1 MLDESTGT
9 ARLLSANEC
18 TRVICKSDRE
28 DAHREAPLG
37 PREAFLV
44 AHERLALL
52 AQIASGPAFV
62 VAAIT
67 SNGRVT
73 ESLLLPDRRSL
84 ILGRHTQCG
93 LRIEDDTV
101 ALRQVA
107 ALVRF
112 EGERPVLHL
121 RDLDTSLPFVTE
133 DGSPSAGVIA
143 DGPLYIA
150 MGSVAVWFLPCP
162 GPSFVGR
169 ADAAFR
175 ALPPRTFLDRRA
187 PERGLRASPPPA
199 RLLADDQSFV
209 TRVEAPLLLG
219 EDDDPEVAWGTL
231 KLSSGGRR
239 VKRAVS
245 AERLERGILVGRYG
259 RCGLLIE
266 TPENTVSRVHV
277 LLLRLGVEVW
287 IIDTASMNGVK
298 RDEVEVQADV
308 LRDSDTLTL
317 GREVTLEWARIQHAE
332 A

>member
-9 ARLLSANEC
+9 ARLHNANEC
-18 TRVICKSDRE
+18 TRVICQGDRE
-28 DAHREAPLG
+28 APHREAPLG

-93 LRIEDDTV
+93 LRIDDDTV

-107 ALVRF
+107 ALVRC
-112 EGERPVLHL
+112 EGDRPILHL
-121 RDLDTSLPFVTE
+121 RDLDTALPFVTE

-143 DGPLYIA
+143 DGPLYIS

-162 GPSFVGR
+162 GSRLSAR
-169 ADAAFR
+169 AEAAWS
-175 ALPPRTFLDRRA
+175 ALPPRTFVDRRA
-187 PERGLRASPPPA
+187 PERGARTSPRAP
-199 RLLADDQSFV
+199 RVDDDQSFV
-209 TRVEAPLLLG
+209 TRVAAPLLLG

-239 VKRAVS
+239 VKRAIS

-259 RCGLLIE
+259 RCGLLID

-277 LLLRLGVEVW
+277 LLLRLGIEVW

-298 RDEVEVQADV
+298 RGDDEVQADV
-308 LRDSDTLTL
+308 LRDNDTLTL